1 MSYINP
7 AKPSLRELNA
17 RIAVISEMKRDL
29 YSVEELADFQ
39 AVLGAAD
46 RETGN
51 CLPVSLMTS
60 RLWQAIDA
68 GERDLIRL
76 KAAVTGCATVESF
89 FPRKIIAI

>member
-1 MSYINP
+1 
-7 AKPSLRELNA
+7 
-17 RIAVISEMKRDL
+17 MKRDL

-46 RETGN
+46 RETGY

-68 GERDLIRL
+68 RERDLIRL
-76 KAAVTGCATVESF
+76 KAAVTGSATAETF
-89 FPRKIIAI
+89 FSRKNIAI

>member
-1 MSYINP
+1 MIYINP
-7 AKPSLRELNA
+7 AKPSLQELNA
-17 RIAVISEMKRDL
+17 SITVISGMKRDL

-46 RETGN
+46 RETGY
-51 CLPVSLMTS
+51 CLPVSIMTS

-68 GERDLIRL
+68 GERDIIRL
-76 KAAVTGCATVESF
+76 KAVVTGCATVESF